1 MTCWWISILE
11 QLRERLRDDVSWL
24 RELDAIEDQDMP
36 RSALHLAVFVEP
48 YLQFVLDGKKTV
60 ESRFSS
66 NRCAPFGVIRP
77 GDLVLLKRSGGPV
90 EGICQIAD
98 VWSYRL
104 DPASSKEIRGGFGKQ
119 LCISDPEFWSARKNA
134 SYATLMR
141 IQRTRKLPPI
151 AVQKRDRR
159 GWVLL
164 RNRRDE
170 QPLLDAVFGRTPAE
184 TSVR

>member
-1 MTCWWISILE
+1 
-11 QLRERLRDDVSWL
+11 
-24 RELDAIEDQDMP
+24 
-36 RSALHLAVFVEP
+36 
-48 YLQFVLDGKKTV
+48 
-60 ESRFSS
+60 
-66 NRCAPFGVIRP
+66 
-77 GDLVLLKRSGGPV
+77 
-90 EGICQIAD
+90 
-98 VWSYRL
+98 
-104 DPASSKEIRGGFGKQ
+104 